1 VTARRLLV
9 IIAAALVLVGAG
21 VLAWKIFFPDEKA
34 RIIRT
39 LRDAAE
45 AVAIDRGDSAATMLI
60 KTRRL
65 ETLLDDTVDVSLR
78 ANRESVSGSLERRN
92 IISMLAAARRSGV
105 AMNGKLSDFSVA
117 IDGDRA
123 RVEAAASIR
132 YRRQGDQEFLQQE
145 DLDIELVRRDGEWL
159 ITKVAIRNFMEK

>member
-1 VTARRLLV
+1 VTVRRLLV

-34 RIIRT
+34 RIVRT

-45 AVAIDRGDSAATMLI
+45 AVAIDRADSAATMLI
-60 KTRRL
+60 KTHRL

-105 AMNGKLSDFSVA
+105 AMSGKLSDFSVA

-123 RVEAAASIR
+123 HVEAAASIR

-145 DLDIELVRRDGEWL
+145 DLDIELVRRDGNWL